1 MPFQKLKSELA
12 TALTETLAH
21 PEFTSETLFN
31 ELGTPPNLALGHLA
45 LPCFRM
51 AKAFKKN
58 PQAVAVELVTK
69 MKGPRWDVTAAGPYA
84 NFRFSPQELFQSTF
98 KAILAEG
105 DRYGSDTDG
114 NQRPILIEFCSP
126 NIAKQL
132 GFHHIRTTLIG
143 STLANIYDYLGYK
156 TERMNFVG
164 DWGSQFARLLAAF
177 EQWGDKSQLSMKD
190 IPKAMAHL
198 SEIYV
203 RFHKDLEQNPERLEK
218 ANASLKKLEAGDAQV
233 IALWKSISE
242 ISIAAME
249 KTLSRLH
256 VRFDHVDGESQYV
269 PQIAPMLDEVKEK
282 AGARLSEGAWIVEVE
297 GYTTPALIQ
306 KRDGTTLYLTRD
318 IAAAADRAKRFSF
331 EKMLYVVSEQQRLH
345 FQLLFGVL
353 KKMGFAWADKCE
365 HLSFGTVLFGSEKMS
380 TREGRIILLED
391 ILNEAKSLA
400 LVECTAKNPD
410 LANKEEVAEMVGVGA
425 VVFGELSC
433 HRQRDIEF
441 NFKEILAFEGETG
454 PYVQYAAVRC
464 QSLMEKAREAG
475 MLSDTVP
482 STEDYPF
489 AAEEEALILE
499 LSKFRSA
506 LLSSVRD
513 NEPYHLT
520 HYLIDVAK
528 AYNRFYYRFPVLQA
542 SEAKP
547 RDVRLW
553 LCRGTR
559 QVLVNGL
566 RLLGIS
572 CPKEM

>member
-1 MPFQKLKSELA
+1 MPFQNAKTELA
-12 TALTETLAH
+12 RAIADALSH
-21 PEFTSETLFN
+21 PEASAETIFN

-45 LPCFRM
+45 LPCFRL
-51 AKAFKKN
+51 AKLAKQN
-58 PQAVAVELVTK
+58 PHQVAQSLVEKLKSPNWEVST
-69 MKGPRWDVTAAGPYA
+69 AGPYA
-84 NFRFSPQELFQSTF
+84 NFRFSAHRLFQSTLSAVI
-98 KAILAEG
+98 KEG
-105 DRYGSDTDG
+105 DRYGADQGG

-143 STLANIYDYLGYK
+143 NTLANIYDYLGYK

-177 EQWGDKSQLSMKD
+177 EQWGDKSQLTQND
-190 IPKAMAHL
+190 LPRAMNHL

-203 RFHKDLEQNPERLEK
+203 RFHKDLEQNPQRLEM
-218 ANASLKKLEAGDAQV
+218 ANASLKKLEAGDAQ
-233 IALWKSISE
+233 ATSLWKSIRE
-242 ISIAAME
+242 ISLKAME
-249 KTLSRLH
+249 NTLARLH
-256 VRFDHVDGESQYV
+256 VHFNHVDGESQYV
-269 PQIAPMLDEVKEK
+269 PQIMPMLDEVKKK
-282 AGARLSEGAWIVEVE
+282 ADAKLSDGAWIVEVE
-297 GYTTPALIQ
+297 GYKTPALIQ

-318 IAAAADRAKRFSF
+318 IAAAVDRAQRFTF

-353 KKMGFAWADKCE
+353 KKMGYAWADKCE

-391 ILNEAKSLA
+391 ILNEAKALA
-400 LVECTAKNPD
+400 LAECTQKNPD
-410 LANKEEVAEMVGVGA
+410 LKNKEEVAEMVGIGA

-441 NFKEILAFEGETG
+441 NWKEILAFEGETG

-464 QSLMEKAREAG
+464 HSLLEKAKEKG
-475 MLSDTVP
+475 ELGTGTP
-482 STEDYPF
+482 STDDYVF
-489 AAEEEALILE
+489 AVEEEALVLE

-506 LLSSVRD
+506 LLQSVRD

-528 AYNRFYYRFPVLQA
+528 AFNRFYYRFPVLQA

-547 RDVRLW
+547 REVRLN
-553 LCRGTR
+553 LVRGTR

-566 RLLGIS
+566 SLLGIK
-572 CPKEM
+572 CPQEM